1 MRCCAGLDADAKR
14 SRAIQWRRRV
24 QRSPAGSARLD
35 VLDEAAAV
43 LMPWEALQTGNE
55 EDCCTIMEETG
66 LEEANPVLWTVCF
79 CERISGSEQTIV

>member
-1 MRCCAGLDADAKR
+1 MPRDPARSNGAEGSNDLPLD
-14 SRAIQWRRRV
+14 
-24 QRSPAGSARLD
+24 ARLD

-66 LEEANPVLWTVCF
+66 LEEANPVLWTVFF